1 MISIDFPRAVR
12 STSILVVKLLNAR
25 LADAIDLSLQAK
37 QAHWNVK
44 GPHFIALHE
53 LFDKVAE
60 HAEEHVDAIAE
71 RITAL
76 GGTAYGTLRAVS
88 AGTTLRAWPEKVV
101 SGRQH
106 VDAMAVGL
114 AQFGKAAR
122 AAIEIA
128 DDLDDEVTADL
139 FNEITASTD
148 KDLWF
153 VEAHLQADE

>member
-1 MISIDFPRAVR
+1 MHVWPTP
-12 STSILVVKLLNAR
+12 STCRCRPSRRTGTSKAR
-25 LADAIDLSLQAK
+25 II
-37 QAHWNVK
+37 
-44 GPHFIALHE
+44 IALHE

-60 HAEEHVDAIAE
+60 HAEE
-71 RITAL
+71 
-76 GGTAYGTLRAVS
+76 
-88 AGTTLRAWPEKVV
+88 
-101 SGRQH
+101 H